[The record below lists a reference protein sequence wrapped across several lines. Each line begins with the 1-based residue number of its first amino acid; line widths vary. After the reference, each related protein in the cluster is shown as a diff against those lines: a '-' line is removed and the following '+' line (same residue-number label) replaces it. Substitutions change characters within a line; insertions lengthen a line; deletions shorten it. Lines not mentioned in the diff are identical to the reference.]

1 MTVDDRTI
9 NSRQDKCAFIR
20 ILATTI
26 TIFYTPFIF
35 PSLLLDGFVTC
46 HRAVRRHTRSPVTRR
61 STRATQAQAAPDIH
75 VGQPGTKDRTQR
87 ETHGPSQA
95 RGVHWGRTAETA
107 PEPERDRHDSPRSDM
122 PRHGLVVW
130 GVWVAISA
138 PKVHSPTKKRPGE
151 VYRPKPDP
159 NSRNAAWEVLLG
171 RDPKRR
177 PWVCLNHRDEAH
189 PLS

>member
-61 STRATQAQAAPDIH
+61 STRATQAQAAPKFHSKRDTRS
-75 VGQPGTKDRTQR
+75 VPGPRSAL
-87 ETHGPSQA
+87 GSY
-95 RGVHWGRTAETA
+95 GRDS
-107 PEPERDRHDSPRSDM
+107 RRSDSPRFVTICHAMSRFGRFGWPFRHPGCT
-122 PRHGLVVW
+122 PRLKHDLGELYMTQTRPDLT
-130 GVWVAISA
+130 AFT
-138 PKVHSPTKKRPGE
+138 SPETLQ
-151 VYRPKPDP
+151 P
-159 NSRNAAWEVLLG
+159 NQSPFSLLS
-171 RDPKRR
+171 
-177 PWVCLNHRDEAH
+177 LNQQQ
-189 PLS
+189 